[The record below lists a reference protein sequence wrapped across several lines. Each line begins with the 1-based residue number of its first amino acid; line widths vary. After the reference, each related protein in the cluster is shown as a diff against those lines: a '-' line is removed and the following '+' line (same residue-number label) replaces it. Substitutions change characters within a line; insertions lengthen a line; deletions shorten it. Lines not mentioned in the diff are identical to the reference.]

1 MATHSSILAWEPH
14 GQRILVGYSPR
25 DHKESDTTERLTLLL
40 LEKCLFKSFV
50 HLKIELCFGYAV
62 LKRSWSIPETRLCYQ
77 IHDLQIFSP
86 ICGLSLDFL
95 HSVLWF
101 TWVCFLFMKSN
112 LFSYFTCVF
121 SLRTLYQIQ
130 SYKDLSLCFKL
141 YTLNKWI
148 NNLNRTNFLHMVLSL
163 TSFFCMD
170 PMCFSSFPSTPSWIK
185 VTEIWIWSDFSSF
198 F

>member
-14 GQRILVGYSPR
+14 GQRSLVGYSPR

-77 IHDLQIFSP
+77 IHDLQVFSP

-121 SLRTLYQIQ
+121 VLCYLGKDNINDMPRTSSEYASHKILWKCWSNGKLHSLRKKNVQEV
-130 SYKDLSLCFKL
+130 
-141 YTLNKWI
+141 
-148 NNLNRTNFLHMVLSL
+148 FLE
-163 TSFFCMD
+163 
-170 PMCFSSFPSTPSWIK
+170 W
-185 VTEIWIWSDFSSF
+185 
-198 F
+198 